1 MIKAFSFL
9 LTVFVAAVNGNTLVI
24 TGTGKFKISGEVSR
38 KTDQTSVF
46 LSTCNQALLYFKN
59 IDGELKLGCPGLQD
73 DDLVELENM
82 KMKLTPNIRLK
93 DKSVKIKDVDFNLPP
108 IIKLGALI
116 GAQVGFK
123 TVTQFSD
130 QNKVIPSLG
139 LILQGT
145 EVENS
150 ICFQKTAF
158 ASNQITMTG
167 DYQFTQDIL
176 IAEGLED
183 AKVNKIG
190 KLATMKKQMFAAQ
203 FVQETVGEN
212 EEASSIDVLTIS
224 FVGNLNRLVV

>member
-9 LTVFVAAVNGNTLVI
+9 LTVFVAAVNGNTLTIV
-24 TGTGKFKISGEVSR
+24 GTGKFKISGEVSR

-46 LSTCNQALLYFKN
+46 LSTCNQALLYFKD
-59 IDGELKLGCPGLQD
+59 IGGELKLGCPGLQD

-139 LILQGT
+139 LTLQGT
-145 EVENS
+145 PVENS
-150 ICFQKTAF
+150 ICFQRTAF
-158 ASNQITMTG
+158 GSNQITITG
-167 DYQFTQDIL
+167 DYQFTQDIV
-176 IAEGLED
+176 IAEQIEESKLKQISSL
-183 AKVNKIG
+183 AK
-190 KLATMKKQMFAAQ
+190 MKKQMFAAQ